1 MYILFITH
9 RLKIVCPFQNE
20 RYTNPT
26 FIKVMGFIFE
36 KLYIF
41 FFQIGGS
48 FLWGIHILALS
59 LLISFPQD
67 NREKVKEQYF

>member
-1 MYILFITH
+1 MYLM
-9 RLKIVCPFQNE
+9 LDKNSLQIVFPFQNE

-48 FLWGIHILALS
+48 FLWGIQILALS